1 MATQR
6 FYQDM
11 SAEEQ
16 LQWVTE
22 FGELM
27 AQHEAMI
34 IAVGKRQ
41 QTMTLEGAK
50 AVQRVFVL
58 LAAWPF
64 AQDFCEKA
72 QKYGDYSAR
81 TYRLPVYIE
90 KVREQLSAGLT
101 MTDST
106 GRVVAY
112 VSPSVPLRR
121 RGRPTKEETAARLRG
136 EAIAVQD
143 GDDAETKKRRAIAKM
158 LGLEVIVSGEAP
170 REKNNAELAA
180 ERAAKKAME
189 EKMNP
194 SLFPAGEPAGT
205 VAGGNGGGTAAAAEP
220 QPTGQGAHQPSDISP
235 QPSAVSPC
243 AQLMNDSY
251 EARMAQD
258 KLHLDQLAWLC
269 STELAKRIATVQSL
283 RVTAEAASERAK
295 TLADIGQPST
305 VIEPY
310 SQQAKE
316 ATEAYLAIYA
326 AVDEELAILHK
337 RLYLDEPFKERFIK
351 KHSTASQKVNIES
364 ILHVTRPYYEKMKSP
379 ELDLRIRTIIEQENP
394 EYAAKMKAEQEKK
407 EELQQLHRYI
417 MRTDKPASDERVKT
431 MTERIE
437 RVRQL
442 AGDEVADSYLP
453 VLEKTKEENAALNKA
468 KAEKK
473 AADKPADTA
482 EAKPRPTKQGKKSVK
497 AASKRE
503 QGDAGISHAERE
515 QARRDNGKQESKK
528 ATKQESQKKGAKGNK
543 GETPNSSEQPG
554 AESNSAQ

>member
-1 MATQR
+1 MTQKL
-6 FYQDM
+6 YTEM

-16 LQWVTE
+16 AAWVQDFAQVMEQHGERLALLAKGKETATADDAGVVRQV
-22 FGELM
+22 FG
-27 AQHEAMI
+27 
-34 IAVGKRQ
+34 
-41 QTMTLEGAK
+41 
-50 AVQRVFVL
+50 L

-72 QKYGDYSAR
+72 QRYGDYMAR
-81 TYRLPVYIE
+81 TSRLPVYIE
-90 KVREQLSAGLT
+90 KVKERLAEGLT
-101 MTDST
+101 MTDQD
-106 GRVVAY
+106 GNVVAY
-112 VSPSVPLRR
+112 VNPSTPMRR
-121 RGRPTKEETAARLRG
+121 RGRPTKEEVAARLRG
-136 EAIAVQD
+136 ETDNGQVA
-143 GDDAETKKRRAIAKM
+143 DDVEARKRRTIAAM
-158 LGLEVIVSGEAP
+158 LGLQVVVHGDAP
-170 REKNNAELAA
+170 REKNNAELKA
-180 ERAAKKAME
+180 ERDAKKAEE

-194 SLFPAGEPAGT
+194 SLF
-205 VAGGNGGGTAAAAEP
+205 GNNAAAEP
-220 QPTGQGAHQPSDISP
+220 QPTEQGTHQPSSISP
-235 QPSAVSPC
+235 QTSSVSPC
-243 AQLMNDSY
+243 AQLMSDSY
-251 EARMAQD
+251 EMRMAQD
-258 KLHLDQLAWLC
+258 KLHLNQLAWLL
-269 STELAKRIATVQSL
+269 SPELAKRIATVQSL

-295 TLADIGQPST
+295 TLADIGQPAT

-337 RLYLDEPFKERFIK
+337 RLYLNEPFKERFIK

-442 AGDEVADSYLP
+442 AGDEVANSYLP
-453 VLEKTKEENAALNKA
+453 VLEKTKEENRKRNEERSSLSPDPSPEGEGSKAGKKQAAKQS
-468 KAEKK
+468 
-473 AADKPADTA
+473 
-482 EAKPRPTKQGKKSVK
+482 TKQEKRKATKAQSKK

-503 QGDAGISHAERE
+503 PAAE
-515 QARRDNGKQESKK
+515 
-528 ATKQESQKKGAKGNK
+528 
-543 GETPNSSEQPG
+543 
-554 AESNSAQ
+554 

>member
-1 MATQR
+1 MATQK

-11 SAEEQ
+11 SADEQ

-50 AVQRVFVL
+50 AVQRVFAL

-90 KVREQLSAGLT
+90 KVRELLSAGLT

-136 EAIAVQD
+136 EAIAVQE
-143 GDDAETKKRRAIAKM
+143 GDDAEAKKRRAIAKM

-170 REKNNAELAA
+170 REKNNAELKA
-180 ERAAKKAME
+180 EREAKRAME

-194 SLFPAGEPAGT
+194 SLFDKTPSQSPRGEKTEAVGE
-205 VAGGNGGGTAAAAEP
+205 AANAQTPPLGED
-220 QPTGQGAHQPSDISP
+220 GRGL
-235 QPSAVSPC
+235 SPC

-258 KLHLDQLAWLC
+258 KLHLDQLAWLM
-269 STELAKRIATVQSL
+269 SKPLQERVKLVQSQ
-283 RVTAEAASERAK
+283 RTAAESASERAK
-295 TLADIGQPST
+295 MLAEMNGKQEEIA
-305 VIEPY
+305 EY
-310 SQQAKE
+310 AEQAKV
-316 ATEAYLAIYA
+316 ATEAYLATYSD
-326 AVDEELAILHK
+326 VDEELAVVFY
-337 RLYLDEPFKERFIK
+337 RLQNDEPFREKFVNRFRGVDLVRVSHIC
-351 KHSTASQKVNIES
+351 
-364 ILHVTRPYYEKMKSP
+364 RPYYEKLRSP
-379 ELDLRIRTIIEQENP
+379 ELDIRIKAIIEQESP
-394 EYAAKMKAEQEKK
+394 EYAAKMRAEQAKRE
-407 EELQQLHRYI
+407 
-417 MRTDKPASDERVKT
+417 
-431 MTERIE
+431 
-437 RVRQL
+437 
-442 AGDEVADSYLP
+442 EVADILRYLKRKDKDASDTRLKTAKEVKFPRLVELIGEEEAKDYLP
-453 VLEKTKEENAALNKA
+453 LISYIEEENRKWREANGKSTDTDAEKT
-468 KAEKK
+468 AEKK
-473 AADKPADTA
+473 A
-482 EAKPRPTKQGKKSVK
+482 GKKESK
-497 AASKRE
+497 ADDKKATKPST
-503 QGDAGISHAERE
+503 
-515 QARRDNGKQESKK
+515 KQESKK
-528 ATKQESQKKGAKGNK
+528 STKAQSKKKD
-543 GETPNSSEQPG
+543 EQ
-554 AESNSAQ
+554 

>member
-1 MATQR
+1 MATQK

-50 AVQRVFVL
+50 AVQRVFAL

-143 GDDAETKKRRAIAKM
+143 GDDTEAKKRRAIAKM

-170 REKNNAELAA
+170 REKNNAELKA
-180 ERAAKKAME
+180 EREARRARE

-205 VAGGNGGGTAAAAEP
+205 VAEGNDGGTAADNGGGAAMVS
-220 QPTGQGAHQPSDISP
+220 QQTGQGAHQPSDISH
-235 QPSAVSPC
+235 QTSGITPC
-243 AQLMNDSY
+243 AQMMNDSY

-258 KLHLDQLAWLC
+258 KLHLDQLAWLM
-269 STELAKRIATVQSL
+269 SKPLQERVKLVQSQ
-283 RVTAEAASERAK
+283 RTAAEAASERAK
-295 TLADIGQPST
+295 MLAEMGGKQEEIA
-305 VIEPY
+305 EY
-310 SQQAKE
+310 AEQAKV
-316 ATEAYLAIYA
+316 ATEAYLQTYA
-326 AVDEELAILHK
+326 DVDEELAVLHK
-337 RLYLDEPFKERFIK
+337 RLYLDVPFVEAFKRRFK
-351 KHSTASQKVNIES
+351 GVDIEK
-364 ILHVTRPYYEKMKSP
+364 IQYITRPYYEKVKKESP
-379 ELDLRIRTIIEQENP
+379 EIDVRIRTIIEQENP

-442 AGDEVADSYLP
+442 AGDEVANSYLP

-482 EAKPRPTKQGKKSVK
+482 EAKPRPTKQGKKSAKQEKRK
-497 AASKRE
+497 AS
-503 QGDAGISHAERE
+503 
-515 QARRDNGKQESKK
+515 NQESKK
-528 ATKQESQKKGAKGNK
+528 TGAKGNK
-543 GETPNSSEQPG
+543 GETPNSNEQPAG

>member
-1 MATQR
+1 MTQKL
-6 FYQDM
+6 YTEM

-16 LQWVTE
+16 AAWVADFAQVMEQHGERLALLAKGKETATADDAGVVRQV
-22 FGELM
+22 FG
-27 AQHEAMI
+27 
-34 IAVGKRQ
+34 
-41 QTMTLEGAK
+41 
-50 AVQRVFVL
+50 L

-72 QKYGDYSAR
+72 QRYGDYMAR
-81 TYRLPVYIE
+81 TSRLPVYIE
-90 KVREQLSAGLT
+90 KVKERLAEGLT
-101 MTDST
+101 MTDQD
-106 GRVVAY
+106 GNVVAY
-112 VSPSVPLRR
+112 VNPSTPMRR
-121 RGRPTKEETAARLRG
+121 RGRPTKEEVAARLRG
-136 EAIAVQD
+136 ETDNGQVA
-143 GDDAETKKRRAIAKM
+143 DDVEARKRRTIAAM
-158 LGLEVIVSGEAP
+158 LGLQVVVHGDAP
-170 REKNNAELAA
+170 REKNNAELKA
-180 ERAAKKAME
+180 ERDAKKAEE

-194 SLFPAGEPAGT
+194 SLF
-205 VAGGNGGGTAAAAEP
+205 GNNAAAEP
-220 QPTGQGAHQPSDISP
+220 QPTEQGTHQPSSISP
-235 QPSAVSPC
+235 QTSSVSPC
-243 AQLMNDSY
+243 AQLMSDSY
-251 EARMAQD
+251 EMRMAQD
-258 KLHLDQLAWLC
+258 KLHLNQLAWLL
-269 STELAKRIATVQSL
+269 SPELAKRIATVQSL

-295 TLADIGQPST
+295 TLADIGQPAT

-337 RLYLDEPFKERFIK
+337 RLYLNEPFKERFIK

-442 AGDEVADSYLP
+442 AGDEVANSYLP
-453 VLEKTKEENAALNKA
+453 VLEKTKEENAVLNKA

-473 AADKPADTA
+473 S
-482 EAKPRPTKQGKKSVK
+482 AKKETGKT
-497 AASKRE
+497 
-503 QGDAGISHAERE
+503 
-515 QARRDNGKQESKK
+515 
-528 ATKQESQKKGAKGNK
+528 TKQETKKAKK
-543 GETPNSSEQPG
+543 EEK
-554 AESNSAQ
+554 

>member
-1 MATQR
+1 MATQK

-27 AQHEAMI
+27 TQHEAMI

-50 AVQRVFVL
+50 AVQRVFAL

-106 GRVVAY
+106 GRLVAY

-136 EAIAVQD
+136 EAITVQD
-143 GDDAETKKRRAIAKM
+143 GDDAEAKKRRAIAKM
-158 LGLEVIVSGEAP
+158 LGLEVVVSGEAP
-170 REKNNAELAA
+170 REKNNAELKA
-180 ERAAKKAME
+180 EREKKKAE
-189 EKMNP
+189 EERRNP
-194 SLFPAGEPAGT
+194 SLFRPSTDPSLLGRGVDSSEQQDTSRPSIQ
-205 VAGGNGGGTAAAAEP
+205 GGDGGG
-220 QPTGQGAHQPSDISP
+220 SSL
-235 QPSAVSPC
+235 SPC

-258 KLHLDQLAWLC
+258 KLHLDQLAWLM
-269 STELAKRIATVQSL
+269 SKPLQERVKLVQSQ
-283 RVTAEAASERAK
+283 RTSAEAASERAK
-295 TLADIGQPST
+295 MLAEMGGKQEEIA
-305 VIEPY
+305 EY
-310 SQQAKE
+310 AEQAKV
-316 ATEAYLAIYA
+316 ATEAYLQTYA
-326 AVDEELAILHK
+326 DVDEELAVLHK
-337 RLYLDEPFKERFIK
+337 RTYLDMPFLEKFKQRFK
-351 KHSTASQKVNIES
+351 GVDIEK
-364 ILHVTRPYYEKMKSP
+364 IQYITRPYYEKVKKESP
-379 ELDLRIRTIIEQENP
+379 EIDVRIRTIIEQENP

-453 VLEKTKEENAALNKA
+453 VLEKTKEENRKRNEA

-473 AADKPADTA
+473 AADGKPADTA
-482 EAKPRPTKQGKKSVK
+482 EAKPRPTKQSKKS
-497 AASKRE
+497 A
-503 QGDAGISHAERE
+503 
-515 QARRDNGKQESKK
+515 KQESNKPTKAQSKK
-528 ATKQESQKKGAKGNK
+528 KPAAA
-543 GETPNSSEQPG
+543 ETVNP
-554 AESNSAQ
+554 

>member
-1 MATQR
+1 MATQK

-11 SAEEQ
+11 SAKEQ

-27 AQHEAMI
+27 EQHEAMI

-41 QTMTLEGAK
+41 QTMTLESAK
-50 AVQRVFVL
+50 AVQRVFAL

-136 EAIAVQD
+136 EAIAVQE
-143 GDDAETKKRRAIAKM
+143 GDDAEAKKRRAIARM
-158 LGLEVIVSGEAP
+158 LGLEVVVSGEAP

-180 ERAAKKAME
+180 ERPAKKAKE

-194 SLFPAGEPAGT
+194 SLFGDSAA
-205 VAGGNGGGTAAAAEP
+205 VAQQQTEQATGDNHHPSAISP
-220 QPTGQGAHQPSDISP
+220 QTSAINPQPSDIT
-235 QPSAVSPC
+235 PC

-251 EARMAQD
+251 EARMAKD
-258 KLHLDQLAWLC
+258 KLHLNQLAFFL
-269 STELAKRIATVQSL
+269 SPELAKRTETVQSL
-283 RVTAEAASERAK
+283 RLTAERASERAK
-295 TLADIGQPST
+295 MLAEMGGKQEEIA
-305 VIEPY
+305 EY
-310 SQQAKE
+310 AEQAKV
-316 ATEAYLAIYA
+316 ATEAYESIYA
-326 AVDEELAILHK
+326 DVDEELAVLHK
-337 RLYLDEPFKERFIK
+337 RLYLDLPFVE
-351 KHSTASQKVNIES
+351 KVKRKYDIES
-364 ILHVTRPYYEKMKSP
+364 VKYITRPYYEKVKKESP
-379 ELDLRIRTIIEQENP
+379 EIDVRIRTIIEQENP
-394 EYAAKMKAEQEKK
+394 EYAAKMKAEQAKK

-442 AGDEVADSYLP
+442 AGDEVANSYLP

-482 EAKPRPTKQGKKSVK
+482 EAKPRPTKQGKKSAKPSSKK

-503 QGDAGISHAERE
+503 QGDAGIDHAEQE
-515 QARRDNGKQESKK
+515 QARRDNGK
-528 ATKQESQKKGAKGNK
+528 ATKAQSAK
-543 GETPNSSEQPG
+543 
-554 AESNSAQ
+554 